1 MIENFNYILV
11 QIIDNDNHIAQ
22 LYNNLEDVCN
32 ELKISTSTYY
42 RNKNKNKNISK
53 IKINYNNYFIIKIK

>member
-22 LYNNLEDVCN
+22 LYNSLDDACK
-32 ELKISTSTYY
+32 ELNISISTYY
-42 RNKNKNKNISK
+42 RNKKENISN
-53 IKINYNNYFIIKIK
+53 IKKNYNNYFIIKIK